1 MARYRGIGINPR
13 KFDRTQIKFYLMV
26 LPLASIMILPILFI
40 SFHAFKPI
48 DELFAFPP
56 IFITR
61 RPTFLNFSNLLY
73 AAGTSGVPML
83 RYLFNSILSTAAV
96 VFFSVWISSAAGY
109 VLSKKRFRG
118 REVIFTLNT
127 LALMF
132 VPIAVS
138 IPRYLT
144 IVGLGLIDNFSAHI
158 LPMLAM
164 PVGLFLVKQFIDIIP
179 DSLIEAAQIDG
190 ASDYYILSGLI
201 IPMIKPALSTVAI
214 LAFQSS
220 WNSTE
225 ASAMFI
231 NDESLKTF
239 AFYMNAL
246 VSGVGNVVAGQ
257 GLAAAASLVM
267 FVPNLILFIF
277 LQARVMNTM
286 AHSGIK

>member
-1 MARYRGIGINPR
+1 MARYRGIGINPH
-13 KFDRTQIKFYLMV
+13 KFDRTQIKFYLLV
-26 LPLASIMILPILFI
+26 FPLAIIMILPILFI

-61 RPTFLNFSNLLY
+61 RPTLQNFSNLLY
-73 AAGTSGVPML
+73 AAGTSGIPML

-118 REVIFTLNT
+118 REIIFTLNT

-132 VPIAVS
+132 VPISVS

-144 IVGLGLIDNFSAHI
+144 IVGLGLIDNFAAHI

-201 IPMIKPALSTVAI
+201 VPMIKPALSTVAI

-239 AFYMNAL
+239 AFYLNAL
-246 VSGVGNVVAGQ
+246 VANVGNVVAGQ

-267 FVPNLILFIF
+267 FVPNLILFVF